1 MIKIKLNCNSQH
13 NATALSSGEKNEDE
27 KDLNQIKKVLKSQWS
42 KRVQKSDNKTK
53 QKPPKVSSGKV
64 VLKESVLD
72 ISSKETNVT
81 KKVEKFYNL
90 DESLLHKLQKTGL
103 VKFCQKVQ
111 KYIRGSGKF
120 PALVKDFEQSSTNPI
135 GCALVERACKVRT
148 RKFEGNIICGV
159 CGDWA
164 YCRDVRKSKYLG
176 AFVCDPCKTFLQ
188 EKSSQKS
195 PAELSCVRGKA
206 ECLILPTKEKC
217 EACWL
222 GLCLR
227 VCQFDQ
233 RISERLRQSLGAS
246 QSLHQTQGPSG
257 LILHC
262 VG

>member
-1 MIKIKLNCNSQH
+1 M
-13 NATALSSGEKNEDE
+13 
-27 KDLNQIKKVLKSQWS
+27 
-42 KRVQKSDNKTK
+42 
-53 QKPPKVSSGKV
+53 
-64 VLKESVLD
+64 LKESVLD

-111 KYIRGSGKF
+111 KYNRGSGKF
-120 PALVKDFEQSSTNPI
+120 PAILKDFEQISTNPI
-135 GCALVERACKVRT
+135 GCALVEGACTVRT

-159 CGDWA
+159 CGDWS
-164 YCRDVRKSKYLG
+164 YNRDVRKSRYLG
-176 AFVCDPCKTFLQ
+176 SFLCDPCRTFLQ

-195 PAELSCVRGKA
+195 SAALSCLRGKA
-206 ECLILPTKEKC
+206 ECLILPGKEKC

-222 GLCLR
+222 GLSLR

-233 RISERLRQSLGAS
+233 KIGESLRKSLGAS
-246 QSLHQTQGPSG
+246 KAFTVKSLQQQQTQLPSG
-257 LILHC
+257 LVLHC